1 MKESE
6 AKGFIQGKLNCMKK
20 CGVFNKEDNIN
31 YNNCDYC
38 HYCYSQGNFGQQK
51 EAFNVAIKA
60 LEKQIPKKYM
70 RKNGNYNCPICDYP
84 VMSVCT
90 RKKKYCDNCGQAI
103 DWSEKNE

>member
-1 MKESE
+1 MTESE
-6 AKGFIQGKLNCMKK
+6 AKKELCAHIEYLKHNWKPHPDYDVLEALNMA
-20 CGVFNKEDNIN
+20 IN
-31 YNNCDYC
+31 
-38 HYCYSQGNFGQQK
+38 
-51 EAFNVAIKA
+51 A

-103 DWSEKNE
+103 DWSDEE